1 MAKKKKKTKKV
12 AKKKAPRLVRRGGLA
27 RGRKKK
33 AAKKKIV
40 KKAKAKGEKV
50 IAKVEHFFSKILV
63 AAFKLKAPLSVGE
76 VIHIKGHTTDF
87 TQRIDSI
94 QIEHQSVSK
103 AKRGQDIGIRVKG
116 KVRQG
121 DTVFLAANQS
131 VSVQQSIFSKPLIS
145 QPKPLPQISK
155 PKPDPAPPPKKSGY
169 GETKF
174 LSF

>member
-1 MAKKKKKTKKV
+1 MVKSKKKAKKV
-12 AKKKAPRLVRRGGLA
+12 AKKKAKSVT
-27 RGRKKK
+27 KKRV
-33 AAKKKIV
+33 V
-40 KKAKAKGEKV
+40 KKTKRSKSVKKVRAKAKGEKV

-121 DTVFLAANQS
+121 DTVFLATNQS
-131 VSVQQSIFSKPLIS
+131 VSVQQPIFSKPLNS
-145 QPKPLPQISK
+145 QPKPPPQISK
-155 PKPDPAPPPKKSGY
+155 PKPDPAPSPKKTGY